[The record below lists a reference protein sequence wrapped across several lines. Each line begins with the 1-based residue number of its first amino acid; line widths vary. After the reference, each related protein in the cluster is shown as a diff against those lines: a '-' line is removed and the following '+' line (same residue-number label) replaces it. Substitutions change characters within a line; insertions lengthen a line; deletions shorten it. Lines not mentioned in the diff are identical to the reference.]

1 MWKELY
7 TLDDSVE
14 HLSDRISVFADAGLF
29 REFLQRPLKREQGPG
44 DINDGPFAKTA
55 IAQCNDF
62 VSEHFQQY
70 PVLYVNLKVNW
81 IVFVLKASQT

>member
-7 TLDDSVE
+7 TLDDSVG
-14 HLSDRISVFADAGLF
+14 HPSDRISVSADAGLL

-44 DINDGPFAKTA
+44 DVNDGPFAKTA

-62 VSEHFQQY
+62 VLEHFQQY
-70 PVLYVNLKVNW
+70 PVLYVNLKVDW
-81 IVFVLKASQT
+81 IVFFLKAGQT